1 MIQNSRRLME
11 TQFASPERASQEQ
24 LQSDIEHTKNLPLV
38 QDLTNVIPD
47 AFVILNQHRQI
58 VYCNTTLMS
67 ALAIESPEKIYGLRP
82 GEALN
87 CTHADETPEGCGTTA
102 SCKYCGAVNAI
113 VKSQKEENTLKE
125 EECRLVV
132 KNDNQSLDFSIRA
145 KTLSLLDQK
154 YTLFIVKDNS
164 NEKRRQVLERIF
176 FHDILNTAG
185 GLQGLMSLMK
195 DASETEMAEFLDL
208 AESSSNTL
216 VEEINA
222 QRDILA
228 AENDNLEI
236 EMTGI
241 NSMDILSSVI
251 AVYQNHQ
258 VAEGKT
264 LQIDQ
269 NSVSKDLISDPRLL
283 IRIIGNMSKNALEA
297 EIQGQAITLGVKQ
310 KDETM
315 EFWVHNPLVMPQ
327 KVKMQIFQR
336 SFSTK
341 GTGRG
346 LGTYSIKILGEKY
359 LKGKVSFCSEEG
371 NGTIFSLELPM
382 GI

>member
-1 MIQNSRRLME
+1 ME